1 MMAKYVE
8 VLFRHRIR
16 FATLFLIPIALATCV
31 TVVFA
36 SFRASATLAISD
48 PSSFGATFVPIGW
61 STNLTPAQNLADS
74 ISQVVKTQAFSQ
86 GLSDSLSSSGA
97 TTSDAELRQVV
108 GSIGTG
114 LRVSPSGSH
123 LVYLTYTCHRAGL
136 CGQVLG
142 DAIASLRAQLV
153 QTMRDQAAGT
163 ATFWG
168 GQLKDDQA
176 SLASAQAALHSY
188 AAANPGV
195 AIDPGTSDP
204 QVVLLLDSVRQWQ
217 AKVVEAQDT
226 LSLAQ
231 YTSTESARLMQI
243 GITAIDQPHM
253 VSSRFIGDGTS
264 LPLAALALV
273 AGLAAAVAYFVLLV
287 WADKT
292 ARDPRALERRL
303 GVPVVATIPKLV
315 SSRGT

>member
-16 FATLFLIPIALATCV
+16 FATLFLIPFALSACV

-36 SFRASATLAISD
+36 SYRASATLAISD

-61 STNLTPAQNLADS
+61 STNLTPAQNLADG
-74 ISQVVKTQAFSQ
+74 ISQVVKTQAFSR

-97 TTSDAELRQVV
+97 STGDTELQQVV

-123 LVYLTYTCHRAGL
+123 LVNVTYTCHRAGL
-136 CGQVLG
+136 CGQVLA
-142 DAIASLRAQLV
+142 DAITSLRVQLV
-153 QTMRDQAAGT
+153 QTMRDQATAT
-163 ATFWG
+163 ATFWS
-168 GQLKDDQA
+168 GQLKDSEA
-176 SLASAQAALHSY
+176 SLATAQGALQSY
-188 AAANPGV
+188 EAANPNATINPNSG
-195 AIDPGTSDP
+195 DP
-204 QVVLLLDSVRQWQ
+204 QLVLLMDTVKQWK
-217 AKVVEAQDT
+217 AKVIDAQDN

-231 YTSTESARLMQI
+231 YQSTTSARLMQI
-243 GITAIDQPHM
+243 GITVVDPPHLA
-253 VSSRFIGDGTS
+253 SSRYLGDGTS
-264 LPLAALALV
+264 LIPAVITLLVGLA
-273 AGLAAAVAYFVLLV
+273 AGLAYLVLLV
-287 WADKT
+287 RTDRT

-315 SSRGT
+315 SSRGF